1 MINKEPPPSWKG
13 HVILTVHYWEVTF
26 PISCSCVCV
35 CVSDSDSDL
44 AIDLQAIYTPFL
56 SEAIGAGVTQS
67 ARGVSVS

>member
-1 MINKEPPPSWKG
+1 MTNRTYLSFSW
-13 HVILTVHYWEVTF
+13 LD
-26 PISCSCVCV
+26 CVCV
-35 CVSDSDSDL
+35 CVSDLVMMELTSPEDSDL